1 MTKEQMIQSIRAM
14 QREEFGSRMCSQS
27 LRQKSNY
34 EIELLYQECTSWFG
48 RSICQKINCT
58 SENTHEKLIKGERT

>member
-34 EIELLYQECTSWFG
+34 EIELL
-48 RSICQKINCT
+48 
-58 SENTHEKLIKGERT
+58 